1 MLWNS
6 RGVELEQVYNKLLY
20 VQWRFLGSCVVFFR
34 VGGTCSISAAA
45 SSFSCHRR
53 RHKRRDTSR
62 CLIVPIVAVS
72 ILVCCCS
79 YLKVPAVGHFSL
91 KDIKQ
96 SLCKKIKRENTKKLS
111 LNKKRN
117 TTLHTFKLFS
127 VIYIF
132 FGCTISAGA
141 NTVNT
146 VNNEHCSLSPNL
158 ILKYPN
164 LSIIILGIK
173 SKETIILYILYILIC

>member
-62 CLIVPIVAVS
+62 CLLYTCNCSHCRS
-72 ILVCCCS
+72 IYPCMLLFL
-79 YLKVPAVGHFSL
+79 LKGTSGRSFLL
-91 KDIKQ
+91 KNIKQ

-132 FGCTISAGA
+132 FD
-141 NTVNT
+141 VQ
-146 VNNEHCSLSPNL
+146 SLQER
-158 ILKYPN
+158 IQ
-164 LSIIILGIK
+164 
-173 SKETIILYILYILIC
+173 

>member
-1 MLWNS
+1 MYNEGFWVRVWCFFVLGAPALS
-6 RGVELEQVYNKLLY
+6 VLPLLVFLVIVGDIKEETLAGV
-20 VQWRFLGSCVVFFR
+20 
-34 VGGTCSISAAA
+34 CS
-45 SSFSCHRR
+45 
-53 RHKRRDTSR
+53 T
-62 CLIVPIVAVS
+62 LVIVPIVAVS

-91 KDIKQ
+91 KNIKQ

-132 FGCTISAGA
+132 FWCTISAGA

-146 VNNEHCSLSPNL
+146 VNNDHCSLSPNL

-173 SKETIILYILYILIC
+173 SKETTILYILYILIC